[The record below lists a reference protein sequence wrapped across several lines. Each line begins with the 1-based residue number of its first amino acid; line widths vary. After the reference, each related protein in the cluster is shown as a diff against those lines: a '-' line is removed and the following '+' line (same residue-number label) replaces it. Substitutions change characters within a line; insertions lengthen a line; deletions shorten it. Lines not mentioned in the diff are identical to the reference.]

1 MQIKRSIIAIYRGSG
16 SIIEAINNNVYPVYL
31 KKNDELSIDPLYEME
46 KIKYNTNSPKD
57 FVKFYQ
63 NFSFKK
69 INSNSFVKIKKYS
82 LKYFEKP
89 NKKEIIRILS
99 N

>member
-1 MQIKRSIIAIYRGSG
+1 
-16 SIIEAINNNVYPVYL
+16 
-31 KKNDELSIDPLYEME
+31 ME